1 LLPYVSSCRCCF
13 YRKKKTTYSIPG
25 GWCDGN
31 VRLRRWK
38 NTQRPSSS
46 ERLLSHVKPFFRKR
60 GQESQEIPGGL
71 DAYLKFKACMIH
83 EFSCENLSKLID
95 STEKNPGEESTG

>member
-1 LLPYVSSCRCCF
+1 
-13 YRKKKTTYSIPG
+13 
-25 GWCDGN
+25 
-31 VRLRRWK
+31 
-38 NTQRPSSS
+38 
-46 ERLLSHVKPFFRKR
+46 VKPFFRKR